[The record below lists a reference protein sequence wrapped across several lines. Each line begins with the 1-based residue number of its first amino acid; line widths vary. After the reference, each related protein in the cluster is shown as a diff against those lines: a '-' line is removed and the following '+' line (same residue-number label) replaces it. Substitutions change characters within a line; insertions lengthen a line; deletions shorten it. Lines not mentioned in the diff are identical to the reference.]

1 MAPKKFSARGKKAE
15 KEATIADRW
24 MKSKLSEAQISSL
37 VDDCL
42 LQPKEI
48 IQWQSAEGDARPFEK
63 VQEVVLFK
71 AFVERGLAIPAC
83 DFLHGLIFY
92 WGVQLHHLTP
102 QFHPSSC
109 YLRATVRSF
118 PWNLSPFRSVQM
130 TIHSKSL
137 SQ

>member
-83 DFLHGLIFY
+83 DFLHGLLFI
-92 WGVQLHHLTP
+92 GV
-102 QFHPSSC
+102 FN
-109 YLRATVRSF
+109 Y
-118 PWNLSPFRSVQM
+118 
-130 TIHSKSL
+130 TI
-137 SQ
+137 